1 MDKLFSQ
8 QNAHDIGAE
17 VHNVL
22 DLPEGLL
29 CTLEWRKV
37 NTLDPVLPSVRW
49 HAQVNHA
56 TPIITLECPR
66 NWFPV
71 PVYVQQ
77 RKLNEGHLSSPLG
90 GRCVYFQQ
98 VARTIQSH

>member
-29 CTLEWRKV
+29 CTLEEWRKV
-37 NTLDPVLPSVRW
+37 NTLDPVLPAVRW
-49 HAQVNHA
+49 HAHVNHA
-56 TPIITLECPR
+56 TAKIRLWNI
-66 NWFPV
+66 
-71 PVYVQQ
+71 
-77 RKLNEGHLSSPLG
+77 LG
-90 GRCVYFQQ
+90 IGSLFQFMCN
-98 VARTIQSH
+98 REI

>member
-29 CTLEWRKV
+29 GTLGEWKKV
-37 NTLDPVLPSVRW
+37 NTLDPVLPSVRR

-56 TPIITLECPR
+56 TPKIRLERCR
-66 NWFPV
+66 NGFLV
-71 PVYVQQ
+71 PVHMQQ
-77 RKLNEGHLSSPLG
+77 RKSNEGNGPPRH
-90 GRCVYFQQ
+90 
-98 VARTIQSH
+98 